1 MDPAALTTYLA
12 AFLPALMQS
21 VADQTGTAAFEHAR
35 RLWARL
41 RPKVA
46 ESPAAEQAA
55 ERVAEAPDDAR
66 WRTALELQ
74 LEELLAQNPELAKEL
89 AALWADAE
97 AAGAVS
103 VVVGTRGVGVG
114 GNVSGST
121 INTGDSASI
130 GG

>member
-1 MDPAALTTYLA
+1 MDPAELT
-12 AFLPALMQS
+12 AFLSPFLPTLMQS
-21 VADQTGTAAFEHAR
+21 LADQTGTAAFEHAR
-35 RLWARL
+35 RLWERL

-55 ERVAEAPDDAR
+55 ERVAQAPEDAR

-74 LEELLAQNPELAKEL
+74 LEELLAENPELAKEL
-89 AALWADAE
+89 AALWAQAE

-103 VVVGTRGVGVG
+103 IVVGTRGVGVG

-121 INTGDSASI
+121 INTGDNASI